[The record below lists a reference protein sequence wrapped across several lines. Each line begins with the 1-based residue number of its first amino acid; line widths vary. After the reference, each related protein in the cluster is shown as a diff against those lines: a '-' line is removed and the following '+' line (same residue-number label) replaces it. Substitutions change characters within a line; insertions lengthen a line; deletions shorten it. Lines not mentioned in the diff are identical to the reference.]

1 MKRPGRWHVRDP
13 EYVLQE
19 QKKGIKPMEAN
30 NENPIIQL
38 VGLGKQFQTM
48 NGPVTA
54 LEDIN
59 LEIRYGEVFGI
70 IGLSGAGKSTLVRC
84 INYLEVPTSGK
95 VVFEGKNLSVMK
107 DREKRLARQS
117 MGMIFQQFNL
127 LSQRNVLQN
136 VCFPLEIAGVSK
148 AEAKK
153 RAEELLT
160 LVGLEDRMKAYP
172 AQLSGGQK
180 QRVAIARAMATNPKV
195 LLCDE
200 ATRALD
206 PNTTKSILELLKKIN
221 REMGITVIV
230 ITHEMAVIEAICDRV
245 AIIDHSHIAEVGN
258 VSDIFSGPKSDIG
271 RQLILGDVAEQ
282 NLSFG
287 NSRQIRIIFDGRESS
302 EPVIA
307 NMVLACKVP
316 VNIMHADTRD
326 IEGKAMGQMIIQL
339 PEDDTDAGRIC
350 NYLKTANVKF
360 EEVR

>member
-1 MKRPGRWHVRDP
+1 
-13 EYVLQE
+13 
-19 QKKGIKPMEAN
+19 MEDN
-30 NENPIIQL
+30 NEKPIIRL
-38 VGLGKQFQTM
+38 EGLGKQFVTTG
-48 NGPVTA
+48 GPVMA
-54 LEDIN
+54 LDDIN

-84 INYLEVPTSGK
+84 MNYLEVPTSGK
-95 VVFEGKNLSVMK
+95 VIFEGANLSAMK
-107 DREKRLARQS
+107 EKEKRLARRS

-127 LSQRNVLQN
+127 LAQRNVLQN
-136 VCFPLEIAGVSK
+136 VCFPMEIADVPK
-148 AEAKK
+148 AEAGK
-153 RAEELLT
+153 RAKELLR
-160 LVGLEDRMKAYP
+160 LVGLEDRMNAYP

-200 ATRALD
+200 ATSALD

-221 REMGITVIV
+221 RDMGITVIV
-230 ITHEMAVIEAICDRV
+230 ITHEMSVIEAICDRV
-245 AIIDHSHIAEVGN
+245 AIIDHSHIAEVGP
-258 VSDIFSGPKSDIG
+258 VSEIFSGPKSDIG
-271 RQLILGDVAEQ
+271 RQLILGDVAAQ
-282 NLSFG
+282 GASFG
-287 NSRQIRIIFDGRESS
+287 SSRQIRIIFDGRESS

-307 NMVLACKVP
+307 NMILACKAA

-339 PEDDTDAGRIC
+339 PGDETDAGRIC